1 MKSWKVRLLT
11 LLTVVA
17 GLLAVAG
24 PAAMADDC
32 NFRDR
37 GHRDDVFVC
46 RFDANDF
53 DFEDDEFDELDAFDF
68 GFFPLFFNFDDEDFD
83 FDNHG
88 VGLEFDQSIG

>member
-32 NFRDR
+32 DFRDR
-37 GHRDDVFVC
+37 GHRDDVVVC

-53 DFEDDEFDELDAFDF
+53 DFEDEEFDTF
-68 GFFPLFFNFDDEDFD
+68 GFFPFSFFTFGDDDFD
-83 FDNHG
+83 FDFDHG
-88 VGLEFDQSIG
+88 DFNSNGIEFQVG

>member
-37 GHRDDVFVC
+37 GHRDDVVVC

-53 DFEDDEFDELDAFDF
+53 DFEDDEFDELNAF
-68 GFFPLFFNFDDEDFD
+68 GFFPFFFNLDDEDFD
-83 FDNHG
+83 FDNNG
-88 VGLEFDQSIG
+88 FGLEFNQSIG